1 MAVAPLK
8 IVVGIRVGG
17 DSESV
22 GAELSVE
29 YHNFSVAQ
37 EGAEIFEFKVGPF
50 KKVNFGTG
58 STLNSNISAPF

>member
-1 MAVAPLK
+1 MAPLQIIIGIKVGGVSERAVA
-8 IVVGIRVGG
+8 
-17 DSESV
+17 
-22 GAELSVE
+22 E

-58 STLNSNISAPF
+58 LTLNLNISAPS

>member
-8 IVVGIRVGG
+8 IVEGIKVGG

-37 EGAEIFEFKVGPF
+37 EVAEIFDSL
-50 KKVNFGTG
+50 TD
-58 STLNSNISAPF
+58 